1 MSRLD
6 DSEVPDY
13 AGALRLDGRGIV
25 VISAA
30 RPARGG
36 GRGAATP
43 PRIQLTIYQ
52 FWKPFQTC
60 DRMNATRQ

>member
-43 PRIQLTIYQ
+43 PE
-52 FWKPFQTC
+52 F
-60 DRMNATRQ
+60 N